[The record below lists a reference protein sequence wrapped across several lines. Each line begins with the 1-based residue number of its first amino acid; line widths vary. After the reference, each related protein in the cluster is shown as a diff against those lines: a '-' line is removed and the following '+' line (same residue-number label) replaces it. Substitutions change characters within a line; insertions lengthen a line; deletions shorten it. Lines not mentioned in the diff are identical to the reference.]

1 MEVENEDMDE
11 SVNNE
16 KDFHFTVSKMDDE
29 DDMEDLSSDEGE
41 VEDFIKDYK
50 ISEEDD
56 VALRIRSHP

>member
-1 MEVENEDMDE
+1 MEVEKEDMDE

-56 VALRIRSHP
+56 VVLRIRSHP

>member
-16 KDFHFTVSKMDDE
+16 KDFHFTVSKMDVE
-29 DDMEDLSSDEGE
+29 EDMEDISSDEGE

-56 VALRIRSHP
+56 VVLRIRSHP

>member
-1 MEVENEDMDE
+1 MEVENGDMDE
-11 SVNNE
+11 GANNE
-16 KDFHFTVSKMDDE
+16 ADFHFKVSKMEDE

-56 VALRIRSHP
+56 VIQRIWHNG

>member
-56 VALRIRSHP
+56 VVLRIRSHP

>member
-1 MEVENEDMDE
+1 MDE

-56 VALRIRSHP
+56 VVLHIRSHP

>member
-1 MEVENEDMDE
+1 MDE

>member
-56 VALRIRSHP
+56 VVLHIRSHP

>member
-1 MEVENEDMDE
+1 MEVENGDMDE
-11 SVNNE
+11 GANNE
-16 KDFHFTVSKMDDE
+16 ADFHFKVSKMEDE

-56 VALRIRSHP
+56 VIQLIWHNG

>member
-56 VALRIRSHP
+56 VVLRIRTHP

>member
-1 MEVENEDMDE
+1 MEVENEDVDE

>member
-1 MEVENEDMDE
+1 MEVDNEDMDE

-56 VALRIRSHP
+56 VVLRIRSHP

>member
-1 MEVENEDMDE
+1 MDE

-56 VALRIRSHP
+56 VVLRIRSHP